1 MRLQYKSLTSA
12 CEVYLGNPGWFVFY
26 FTWHTYMWI
35 TRGAP
40 FRIGDCVIITDGPH
54 TGVCGEV
61 LQVGD
66 HLSVAM
72 ALETN
77 DGSSIYHFDWNQIRK
92 IKKKRTPS
100 ERSTPP

>member
-1 MRLQYKSLTSA
+1 
-12 CEVYLGNPGWFVFY
+12 
-26 FTWHTYMWI
+26 MWI

-54 TGVCGEV
+54 TGACREV

-66 HLSVAM
+66 RLSVAM

-100 ERSTPP
+100 ERSTPPIPSVSS